1 MAFQQSSSY
10 RASMASSAVPA
21 STSTPF
27 NPSASSSAF
36 ASLATPIRPLPST
49 ILSSKHAPPLPPAS
63 QTYEPL
69 VKGVLASR
77 LARWVFPW
85 ALATCVAIGVVWTWG
100 AGMGEDFAEFVRSA
114 VGRGFVLWVLAA
126 VPAIV
131 VRKAGLTVSR
141 TPASSPAQLLRATMA
156 RPGSQRTLLSL
167 LGSSILF
174 GAFFA
179 TVDAKSRFTVFVNS
193 RKHPHYLNPRLLF
206 LLSTQL
212 ATAALFFLRVVLRD
226 RMVFPWTAPQLN
238 PTSLAIVPALS
249 SVAALPL
256 AGLTLLV
263 GRLTLGALYWLP
275 VLPIFLKPF
284 TAHFVRG
291 GLLGGVLGVFNVFG
305 SRALGVIGQA
315 FIAGFLTTIA
325 WDVAFYL
332 FDSCV
337 AMPIQ
342 TTTDPAVL
350 VSAVSKPSSEL
361 FQALAWRELEARAGE
376 EDGKGEAF
384 ARTLLADTA
393 LWPHV
398 VRPGLLLLGEDYQ
411 KLVRRGGPAP
421 APASTSSTQAAA
433 GASQSTFGASTFG
446 SSTPN
451 FGASNPNFGA
461 SQSTFGASN
470 PNLNQSTL
478 GAAPSTRTPVKPTPL
493 LRASIFK
500 QAPPSPARVVAD
512 ALAADGVVG
521 RVPDVFNGAVEGVE
535 RALHPVEAAFS
546 PLGKSLAG
554 SLAAPLERA
563 VSPVKDALHEAIVEP
578 VRETRGAVAEI
589 MAKVHDLILPPPV
602 REAYGSLY
610 AWWTRERAGRAAAG
624 ALPRRET
631 DAVVVGALEHIIAHS
646 LTADRFGAVQRDIPR
661 VMEAMV
667 RFLGEV
673 EGWVGE
679 MEARRVAVA
688 EKLERAR
695 IVRDLEGKGRVE
707 EGSEGEDGGRGK
719 GEEDARVATAG
730 AETKESV
737 EDLEHQLALI
747 EDDLRHAHEAFGGV
761 AEALK
766 TALARI
772 VRTFGAKLSAFRF
785 PPVVA
790 AKIQGWIDVVGV

>member
-10 RASMASSAVPA
+10 RASMASSAFPA

-36 ASLATPIRPLPST
+36 APPATPIRPLPST

-85 ALATCVAIGVVWTWG
+85 ALAACAAIGGVWTWG
-100 AGMGEDFAEFVRSA
+100 AGVGEDFAEFVRSA

-131 VRKAGLTVSR
+131 ARKAGLTVSR

-167 LGSSILF
+167 LGSAILF

-226 RMVFPWTAPQLN
+226 RMVFPWTVPQLN

-263 GRLTLGALYWLP
+263 GRLTLGLLYWLP

-315 FIAGFLTTIA
+315 SIAGFLTTLA

-342 TTTDPAVL
+342 TTTDPVVL

-411 KLVRRGGPAP
+411 KLVRRGGPAR
-421 APASTSSTQAAA
+421 APVPSTTQAAI
-433 GASQSTFGASTFG
+433 GPSQPAFGQSTFG
-446 SSTPN
+446 SST
-451 FGASNPNFGA
+451 PNFGA

-546 PLGKSLAG
+546 PLGKSLA
-554 SLAAPLERA
+554 APLERA
-563 VSPVKDALHEAIVEP
+563 VSPVKDALHEAVVEP

-589 MAKVHDLILPPPV
+589 VAKVHDLVLPPPV

-631 DAVVVGALEHIIAHS
+631 DAVVVGALAHIIAHS

-707 EGSEGEDGGRGK
+707 EGGDGEGRADSEVEGED
-719 GEEDARVATAG
+719 ARAANAG

-790 AKIQGWIDVVGV
+790 AKIQGWMDVVGV

>member
-36 ASLATPIRPLPST
+36 ASPATPIRPLPST

-411 KLVRRGGPAP
+411 KLVRRGGPVP
-421 APASTSSTQAAA
+421 APGPEAAA
-433 GASQSTFGASTFG
+433 QPASQATFGASTFG
-446 SSTPN
+446 SST
-451 FGASNPNFGA
+451 PNFGA

-478 GAAPSTRTPVKPTPL
+478 GAASSTSSTRTPVKPTPL

-535 RALHPVEAAFS
+535 TAFS

-563 VSPVKDALHEAIVEP
+563 VSPVKDALHEAVVEP

-589 MAKVHDLILPPPV
+589 VAKVHDLVLPPPV

-631 DAVVVGALEHIIAHS
+631 DAVVVGALAHIIAHS

-679 MEARRVAVA
+679 MEVRRVAVA

-707 EGSEGEDGGRGK
+707 EGGNGDDEGRGE
-719 GEEDARVATAG
+719 GEEDARAANAG
-730 AETKESV
+730 QGPKESV

-747 EDDLRHAHEAFGGV
+747 EDDLQHAHEAFGGI

>member
-10 RASMASSAVPA
+10 RASMASSAFPA

-36 ASLATPIRPLPST
+36 ASPATPIRPLPST

-85 ALATCVAIGVVWTWG
+85 ALAACVAIGGVWAWG
-100 AGMGEDFAEFVRSA
+100 AAVGEDFAEFVRSA

-167 LGSSILF
+167 LGSAILF

-238 PTSLAIVPALS
+238 PTSLTIVPALS

-256 AGLTLLV
+256 AGLTLLA
-263 GRLTLGALYWLP
+263 GRITLGLLYWLP

-315 FIAGFLTTIA
+315 FIAGFLTTLA

-361 FQALAWRELEARAGE
+361 FQALAWRELEAKAGE

-411 KLVRRGGPAP
+411 KLVRRGGPVP
-421 APASTSSTQAAA
+421 APASTSSTQAVI
-433 GASQSTFGASTFG
+433 GPSQSTFGQSTLG

-451 FGASNPNFGA
+451 FGAT
-461 SQSTFGASN
+461 QSTFG
-470 PNLNQSTL
+470 QSTL
-478 GAAPSTRTPVKPTPL
+478 GAAPSTPSKSTPVKPTPL

-563 VSPVKDALHEAIVEP
+563 VSPVKDALHEAVVEP

-589 MAKVHDLILPPPV
+589 VARVHDLILPPPV

-631 DAVVVGALEHIIAHS
+631 DAVVVGALAHIIAHS

-707 EGSEGEDGGRGK
+707 EGGEGEDGGRGE
-719 GEEDARVATAG
+719 GEEDARAADAG

-790 AKIQGWIDVVGV
+790 AKIQGWIDVVGA